1 MASGEPNAA
10 ADAAVSDGES
20 STAAGAASPGRVLP
34 LGVLEFKVPRCK
46 DLDTVECARETIEW
60 CVTEATGRLAVAA
73 ADEAARGNRRVITAG
88 DMERA
93 IRGLREPDTVP
104 GAVLRQ
110 LVARSKEKRADK
122 LKRRQERA
130 SRTKQAAG
138 EEVVAA
144 AAAAV
149 AQEEQGPSG
158 GGRASGHQE

>member
-93 IRGLREPDTVP
+93 IRGIREPDTVP
-104 GAVLRQ
+104 GAVLRE
-110 LVARSKEKRADK
+110 LDARAKEKKRADK
-122 LKRRQERA
+122 LMRRQERA
-130 SRTKQAAG
+130 SRKQAAG
-138 EEVVAA
+138 EEGAA
-144 AAAAV
+144 AAAH
-149 AQEEQGPSG
+149 EEQGPTG
-158 GGRASGHQE
+158 GGASGHQE

>member
-1 MASGEPNAA
+1 M
-10 ADAAVSDGES
+10 
-20 STAAGAASPGRVLP
+20 
-34 LGVLEFKVPRCK
+34 
-46 DLDTVECARETIEW
+46 
-60 CVTEATGRLAVAA
+60 TEATGRLAVAA

-130 SRTKQAAG
+130 SRMKQAAG

-144 AAAAV
+144 AA

-158 GGRASGHQE
+158 GGRASGHQQ

>member
-1 MASGEPNAA
+1 MNAA
-10 ADAAVSDGES
+10 AANAAVSDGES
-20 STAAGAASPGRVLP
+20 STAAGASPDRVLP

-110 LVARSKEKRADK
+110 LVARSKEKRG
-122 LKRRQERA
+122 RQAEA
-130 SRTKQAAG
+130 PAG
-138 EEVVAA
+138 EGQQDEA
-144 AAAAV
+144 
-149 AQEEQGPSG
+149 GRRGRG
-158 GGRASGHQE
+158 GGGGGGGGAGGVGP

>member
-1 MASGEPNAA
+1 MASVEHG
-10 ADAAVSDGES
+10 GR
-20 STAAGAASPGRVLP
+20 GAASPGRVLP

-73 ADEAARGNRRVITAG
+73 ADEAARGNRRVISAG

-93 IRGLREPDTVP
+93 IRELREPDTVP

-110 LVARSKEKRADK
+110 VVARSKEKRADK
-122 LKRRQERA
+122 LKRRQETA
-130 SRTKQAAG
+130 SRMKQAAR
-138 EEVVAA
+138 EEVVAVVA
-144 AAAAV
+144 AA

>member
-1 MASGEPNAA
+1 MNAAA

-20 STAAGAASPGRVLP
+20 STAAGASPDRVLP
-34 LGVLEFKVPRCK
+34 LGVLEFKVPRCD
-46 DLDTVECARETIEW
+46 DLVDTVDCARETIEW
-60 CVTEATGRLAVAA
+60 CVTEATARLAVAA

-144 AAAAV
+144 AV